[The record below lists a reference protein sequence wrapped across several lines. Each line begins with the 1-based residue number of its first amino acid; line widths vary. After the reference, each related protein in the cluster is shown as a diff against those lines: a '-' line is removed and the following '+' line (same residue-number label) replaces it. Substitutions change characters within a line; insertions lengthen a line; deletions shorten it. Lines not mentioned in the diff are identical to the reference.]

1 MPSHKHTHLCTCAFH
16 PTNFIHTAFIFFLL
30 VLQQTSPTY
39 QELTHQFVP
48 ALYDNNTVTGGM
60 TEGREGGGGSGGGGG
75 GGGGEREGGEGGSGG
90 GKGDE
95 GDFYEEMRGRGQNV
109 EHNFSAHL
117 QAPPLYVNN
126 NQVGGGRK
134 GGGEEGG
141 GGGGGGGDT
150 NVYDEPGNYGMATSS
165 KQCNYSYSVVKKPS
179 IKN

>member
-1 MPSHKHTHLCTCAFH
+1 M
-16 PTNFIHTAFIFFLL
+16 L

-60 TEGREGGGGSGGGGG
+60 TEGGGGSGG
-75 GGGGEREGGEGGSGG
+75 EGGEGRSGG
-90 GKGDE
+90 GKGDK

-109 EHNFSAHL
+109 EHNFSAHQ

-126 NQVGGGRK
+126 DQVGGGRK

-141 GGGGGGGDT
+141 GGGGGDM
-150 NVYDEPGNYGMATSS
+150 NVYDEPGSCGMVTSS

>member
-1 MPSHKHTHLCTCAFH
+1 M
-16 PTNFIHTAFIFFLL
+16 

-60 TEGREGGGGSGGGGG
+60 TAGGGGEGGGGSGGGE
-75 GGGGEREGGEGGSGG
+75 GGEREGGEGGSGR
-90 GKGDE
+90 GKGD
-95 GDFYEEMRGRGQNV
+95 GDFYEEMRGCGQNV
-109 EHNFSAHL
+109 EHNFSAHQ
-117 QAPPLYVNN
+117 QALPLYVNSD
-126 NQVGGGRK
+126 QVGEGGGK
-134 GGGEEGG
+134 GGGEGKREGGGG

-150 NVYDEPGNYGMATSS
+150 NVYDEPGNCGMATFS